1 MKFNYKLLLMVFV
14 AMFSI
19 FTLTACGEG
28 DAENAGEKIDEAIT
42 DTKNKIEDSCEK
54 VKSEMDMKDQDC

>member
-1 MKFNYKLLLMVFV
+1 MKFNHKLLLMAFV

-28 DAENAGEKIDEAIT
+28 DAENAGEKIDEVIT
-42 DTKNKIEDSCEK
+42 DTKNQIEDSCEK
-54 VKSEMDMKDQDC
+54 VKSEMNMKDQDC